1 MSSLPVT
8 AAGIGSSGVYALN
21 GGMVTRFSAATKAS
35 SEMMARVGVGDS
47 AFQQQMRIAADPNA
61 VDPAVTARSRAVQAH
76 TLFRQGGQVVAAVWR
91 DGQTQMSNGLAAR
104 LDWTALERQTA
115 SLSEA
120 QRRDAIASA
129 IAKQLGGGVQVQRYG
144 DSGAAPTRGALIDEQ
159 APANRAA
166 NRAVRDGR

>member
-1 MSSLPVT
+1 MGSLP
-8 AAGIGSSGVYALN
+8 AAAPGLESSRAYALN

-35 SEMMARVGVGDS
+35 PEMMARVGVGDS

-61 VDPAVTARSRAVQAH
+61 MDPAVAARSRTVQAH
-76 TLFRQGGQVVAAVWR
+76 TVFRQGGQVVAAVWR

-115 SLSEA
+115 ALSDA
-120 QRRDAIASA
+120 QRRDALAAA

-144 DSGAAPTRGALIDEQ
+144 DSGAAPTRGAVIDEQ
-159 APANRAA
+159 AAG
-166 NRAVRDGR
+166 NRAVRGGR